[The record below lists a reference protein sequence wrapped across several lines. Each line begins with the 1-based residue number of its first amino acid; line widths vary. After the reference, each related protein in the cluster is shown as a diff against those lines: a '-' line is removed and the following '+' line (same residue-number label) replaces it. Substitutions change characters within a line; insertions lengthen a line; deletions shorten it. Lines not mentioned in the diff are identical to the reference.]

1 MHCDFLFGERS
12 DFGCQLKIMAVGGQ
26 FGAVP
31 RKCHSILEFRGR
43 APDFP
48 PQSFRFQEIADGVFG
63 LLLLQ
68 AQRRRATA
76 FKISGIDLAGYCDYV
91 RVYL

>member
-1 MHCDFLFGERS
+1 
-12 DFGCQLKIMAVGGQ
+12 
-26 FGAVP
+26 VP

-48 PQSFRFQEIADGVFG
+48 PQGFRFEEIPDGVFW

-68 AQRRRATA
+68 AQCCRATA
-76 FKISGIDLAGYCDYV
+76 LKIPGINLVGYSDYL